1 MVAVS
6 LVENMVRKLGLL
18 RGIGYLIAILILIGG
33 IITLPLGIVGIVF
46 AIIIM
51 YVLHKGAQM
60 KTMKNDLRAL
70 RMIEEEK
77 LRAQVEAERREAL
90 KRKWAV
96 KTWEAEPRE
105 TK

>member
-1 MVAVS
+1 M
-6 LVENMVRKLGLL
+6 
-18 RGIGYLIAILILIGG
+18 IAILILIGG

-60 KTMKNDLRAL
+60 KTMKNDIRAL
-70 RMIEEEK
+70 RTIEEEK
-77 LRAQVEAERREAL
+77 FRSEVEAERRDAL

-96 KTWEAEPRE
+96 GTWEQSE
-105 TK
+105 KQ